1 VIACRVGT
9 KSRWAA
15 ERLHSAGFRRLHHLD
30 GGLLAYA
37 ALHPDFEFF

>member
-1 VIACRVGT
+1 VPRRREVALG
-9 KSRWAA
+9 
-15 ERLHSAGFRRLHHLD
+15 LHSAGFRRLHHLD